1 MGEGRSFDVVV
12 FGASGFTGKLVAR
25 YFARQVGA
33 AGRVRWAIAGRSREK
48 LEAVRRE
55 LARID
60 PDATRLPI
68 LVAQSADAASL
79 RALARQTRV
88 ICSTVGP
95 FTLHGTKLVEAC
107 LEERTHYCDITGE
120 VQWIREM
127 ARKHHER
134 ATAQN
139 TRIVHSCGYDSV
151 PSDLG
156 AFVAQSC
163 AIEQS
168 GQPARVLRCVLSGS
182 AAGFSGGTFA
192 SMMAAFEQAKSDP
205 SVDAILRD
213 PFALCPD
220 PGLPTGSR
228 YEQHGPARAKD
239 FDTFTAPFMLSV
251 GNTRIVHRSN
261 ALLEFRYGL
270 DFSYD
275 ESMRTGRGV
284 RGALLSGGI
293 SLGMAVAE
301 RAIKVSTTRTLL
313 SKVLPKPG
321 EGPSEEARRG
331 AHFRLDFRGELPNGK
346 VVTAEVSAQGDP
358 GYDETAKMV
367 SECALSLAL
376 DGDIAGALTGGVL
389 TPASAFGS
397 RLADR
402 LRAAGW
408 TIRAQVA

>member
-33 AGRVRWAIAGRSREK
+33 AGKVRWALAGRSREK
-48 LEAVRRE
+48 LESLRRE
-55 LARID
+55 LSRMDADAARI
-60 PDATRLPI
+60 PI
-68 LVAQSADAASL
+68 LIAQSSDAASL
-79 RALARQTRV
+79 HALARQTRV

-95 FTLHGTKLVEAC
+95 FTTHGSKLVEAC
-107 LEERTHYCDITGE
+107 VDERTHYCDITGE

-134 ATAQN
+134 AAAQN
-139 TRIVHSCGYDSV
+139 TRIVHSCGYDSI

-156 AFVAQSC
+156 TFVTQAC
-163 AIEQS
+163 AIEHG
-168 GQPARVLRCVLSGS
+168 GQPAPLVRCVLSGT

-192 SMMAAFEQAKSDP
+192 SMMAAFEQAESDP
-205 SVDAILRD
+205 SVDAILGD
-213 PFALCPD
+213 PFSLCPD
-220 PGLPTGSR
+220 PALPTGSR
-228 YEQHGPARAKD
+228 YEQHRPKRARD

-261 ALLEFRYGL
+261 ALLGFRYGL

-275 ESMRTGRGV
+275 ESMRTGTGIK
-284 RGALLSGGI
+284 GALISGGV
-293 SLGMAVAE
+293 SLGMVLAE
-301 RAIKVSTTRTLL
+301 RAIKVAAARSLL
-313 SKVLPKPG
+313 AKVLPKPG

-331 AHFRLDFRGELPNGK
+331 ARFRLDFRAELPNGK

-367 SECALSLAL
+367 SECALCLAL
-376 DGDIAGALTGGVL
+376 DGEVPGLKGGVL
-389 TPASAFGS
+389 TPASAFGM
-397 RLADR
+397 RLAER
-402 LRAAGW
+402 LRIAGW
-408 TIRAQVA
+408 TIRAQLA